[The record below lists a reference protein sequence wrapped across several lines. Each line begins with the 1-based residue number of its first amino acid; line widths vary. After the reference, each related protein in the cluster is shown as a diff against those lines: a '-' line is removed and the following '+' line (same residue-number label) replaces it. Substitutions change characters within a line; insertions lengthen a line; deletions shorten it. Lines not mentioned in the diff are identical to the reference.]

1 VWGGRV
7 LESRLG
13 ISRLLNLIYAYMTA
27 GDLFFQNP
35 RPSPYLGIFLK
46 LITCPHFIIDN
57 FINQIYVAGPDPRQ
71 NKGIGYLP
79 KIQFI
84 PF

>member
-1 VWGGRV
+1 MWGRV

-13 ISRLLNLIYAYMTA
+13 ISWLLNLIYAYMTA
-27 GDLFFQNP
+27 GAYFFESPDP
-35 RPSPYLGIFLK
+35 RLLLGTCSK

-71 NKGIGYLP
+71 NKGLGYLS